1 MLSGFNPL
9 QLTNNPEI
17 GRSNIMQNSTK
28 SRSQLP
34 GANWNP
40 AVFIAALLMM
50 MTANTF
56 AAAKFVSGLA
66 PDWNQPYRYVNPNGP
81 GPDPSGLLHAVNQWN
96 DWCAP
101 TSAANLAGYWA
112 DARGV
117 TVADTTSFPNST
129 VAWAVGP
136 SWQDY
141 LADGTTNRPQPQ
153 AVAGSL
159 PVPTTD
165 IGWYM
170 DANRGVPYDHVAGS
184 FMGGWFF
191 GNVNHPGTYLKDIHA
206 GLQNYL
212 NCRYGLSGSVF
223 WRTGTRGIAF
233 AAGTDPSGASA
244 AVHLNEASAFAE
256 VMSEIDTNRTLIL
269 CFTHWNISASPFT
282 LAPVGIKTE
291 SALGGTY
298 YTWGPTPGPN
308 PTNAEDE
315 VWNYS
320 DYDTALGHAV
330 TAVGYIRAG
339 DVDDPGPTLPG
350 IMAPTDWVIVHDNW
364 STTPRNVIIPY
375 GSPNPPSNG
384 TFVATWVADTTAVPW
399 PTAAK
404 FVKGVVP
411 DWNQPYRYTAQFPK
425 GGPGPD
431 PNNIN
436 IGQPFPF
443 VDQWNDWCAPS
454 SAANL
459 AGHWADQHGAPVADT
474 TPSSGSTVAWKAG
487 PSWQDYLA
495 DGFARPAPQGA
506 PGPLPASPTDIGW
519 YMDSNLGVLYDP
531 PAVGVMGGFFFG
543 NGPHAGT
550 FLKDIHVGL
559 QNYLNSLYSCSN
571 GVWNTGTEGRGFA
584 AGMNPTGGAAQILGD
599 PVTAFNEVTNEI
611 NRNHTLILCYLHWNV
626 GMAPA
631 DGLPSVNT
639 NTESDFGGTYYQWG
653 PPPAPGTT
661 NAENEVWNL
670 YDGGMGLGHAVTVV
684 GYIPQGDI
692 LDPGPGLL
700 GIMAPTDWVIVHD
713 NWFSTPRNVIIPFD
727 FVGNGNWVA
736 NTYAWPDPGFLR
748 LTNIIVAGRTNAV
761 VSLTGIPG
769 CCHDLLCKTNL
780 LADTWFVCVSNVAF
794 KAGTMRITNTV
805 SINDPQ
811 RFYRIK
817 ASY

>member
-1 MLSGFNPL
+1 
-9 QLTNNPEI
+9 
-17 GRSNIMQNSTK
+17 MQNSTK
-28 SRSQLP
+28 SRRQLP
-34 GANWNP
+34 VANWNP

-50 MTANTF
+50 ITTNMF
-56 AAAKFVSGLA
+56 AAAKFVSGLV

-101 TSAANLAGYWA
+101 TSAANLAGHWA
-112 DARGV
+112 DAGGV
-117 TVADTTSFPNST
+117 PVADATNFPNST
-129 VAWAVGP
+129 VAWAAGP

-141 LADGTTNRPQPQ
+141 LADGTINRPPPQ

-159 PVPTTD
+159 PIPTTD

-170 DANRGVPYDHVAGS
+170 DCNRGVLYDPPAAGV
-184 FMGGWFF
+184 MGGWFF
-191 GNVNHPGTYLKDIHA
+191 GNAIHSGTYLKDIQP

-212 NCRYGLSGSVF
+212 NCRYGLAGGVF
-223 WRTGTRGIAF
+223 WRTGTRGIGF
-233 AAGTDPSGASA
+233 AAGTDPSGVPAAAHPNCAS
-244 AVHLNEASAFAE
+244 SFGE
-256 VMSEIDTNRTLIL
+256 VMSEIDTNRPLIL
-269 CFTHWNISASPFT
+269 CFSHWNILASPLT
-282 LAPVGIKTE
+282 LAPIGIKTE

-298 YTWGPTPGPN
+298 YTWGPTPGQN

-315 VWNYS
+315 VWNY
-320 DYDTALGHAV
+320 YDDGSALGHAV

-339 DVDDPGPTLPG
+339 DADDPGSTLPG

-375 GSPNPPSNG
+375 GYVFQLNTNWVS
-384 TFVATWVADTTAVPW
+384 TWVANTTAVPW
-399 PTAAK
+399 PTATK

-411 DWNQPYRYTAQFPK
+411 DWNQPYRYTVQFPK

-459 AGHWADQHGAPVADT
+459 AGHWADYHAAPVADT
-474 TPSSGSTVAWKAG
+474 TPFSGSTVAWKAG

-550 FLKDIHVGL
+550 FLKDIHIGL

-584 AGMNPTGGAAQILGD
+584 AGMNPMGGPAQILGD
-599 PVTAFNEVTNEI
+599 PVSAFNAVMSEI
-611 NRNHTLILCYLHWNV
+611 NHNHTLILCYLHWNV

-631 DGLPSVNT
+631 IDLPSVNT

-661 NAENEVWNL
+661 NTENEVWNL
-670 YDGGMGLGHAVTVV
+670 YDGGMGLGHAVTAV
-684 GYIPQGDI
+684 GYIPMGDV
-692 LDPGPGLL
+692 LDPGPGLGL
-700 GIMAPTDWVIVHD
+700 GFTDWVIVHD

-748 LTNIIVAGRTNAV
+748 LTNIIVTGRTNAV
-761 VSLTGIPG
+761 VNLTGIPG
-769 CCHDLLCKTNL
+769 YHHDLLCTTNL
-780 LADTWFVCVSNVAF
+780 LSAWSTAVSNVAF
-794 KAGTMRITNTV
+794 TAGTMRITNT
-805 SINDPQ
+805 IPAGDPQ

-817 ASY
+817 AGY

>member
-1 MLSGFNPL
+1 
-9 QLTNNPEI
+9 
-17 GRSNIMQNSTK
+17 MQNSTK
-28 SRSQLP
+28 SRRQLP

-50 MTANTF
+50 MTTNVF
-56 AAAKFVSGLA
+56 ASAKFVSGLV

-81 GPDPSGLLHAVNQWN
+81 GPDPGAPNVVNQWN

-101 TSAANLAGYWA
+101 TSGANLAGYWA

-117 TVADTTSFPNST
+117 PVADNTNFPNSI
-129 VAWAVGP
+129 VGWAAGP

-141 LADGTTNRPQPQ
+141 LADGTTNRPAPQ

-159 PVPTTD
+159 PIPTTD

-170 DANRGVPYDHVAGS
+170 DCNRGVLYDPPAAGV
-184 FMGGWFF
+184 MGGWFF
-191 GNVNHPGTYLKDIHA
+191 GNGPHPGTYLKDMQP

-212 NCRYGLSGSVF
+212 NSRYSLSGGVF
-223 WRTGTRGIAF
+223 WRTGIQGGSF
-233 AAGTDPSGASA
+233 AAGTAPSGAPA
-244 AVHLNEASAFAE
+244 AIHFNEASGFAE

-269 CFTHWNISASPFT
+269 CFKHWNILNTPFT
-282 LAPVGIKTE
+282 LPQRGTSTE
-291 SALGGTY
+291 AQYGGTY
-298 YTWGPTPGPN
+298 YTWGSSSSL
-308 PTNAEDE
+308 TNTENE
-315 VWNYS
+315 VWTNLDS
-320 DYDTALGHAV
+320 AAAQGHAV
-330 TAVGYIRAG
+330 TAVGYIQANDPDDQWAAAG
-339 DVDDPGPTLPG
+339 LTG
-350 IMAPTDWVIVHDNW
+350 PTDWVIVHDNW

-375 GSPNPPSNG
+375 STLIAPPFPAR
-384 TFVATWVADTTAVPW
+384 TWVATWVANTTAVPW

-404 FVKGVVP
+404 FIKGVVP

-431 PNNIN
+431 PNN
-436 IGQPFPF
+436 QTPFSP
-443 VDQWNDWCAPS
+443 VDQWNDWCAPT

-459 AGHWADQHGAPVADT
+459 AGHWADYYGAPVADT
-474 TPSSGSTVAWKAG
+474 TPFSGSTVAWKAG

-506 PGPLPASPTDIGW
+506 PGPLPVPPTDIGW
-519 YMDSNLGVLYDP
+519 YMDSNLGVPYDP

-559 QNYLNSLYSCSN
+559 KNYLNSLYSFSN
-571 GVWNTGTEGRGFA
+571 GVWNTGTEGRAFA
-584 AGMNPTGGAAQILGD
+584 AGMNPTGGVAQILGD

-631 DGLPSVNT
+631 IGLPSVNT

-653 PPPAPGTT
+653 LPPAPGTT

-670 YDGGMGLGHAVTVV
+670 YEGDMGLGHAVTAV
-684 GYIPQGDI
+684 GYIPQGDV
-692 LDPGPGLL
+692 LDPGPALGL
-700 GIMAPTDWVIVHD
+700 GFTDWVIVHD

-727 FVGNGNWVA
+727 FVGSGNWVA

-769 CCHDLLCKTNL
+769 YHHDLLCTTNL
-780 LADTWFVCVSNVAF
+780 LSAWSTAVSNVAF
-794 KAGTMRITNTV
+794 SAGTMRITNTV
-805 SINDPQ
+805 PAGDPQ
-811 RFYRIK
+811 RFYRVK
-817 ASY
+817 AGY